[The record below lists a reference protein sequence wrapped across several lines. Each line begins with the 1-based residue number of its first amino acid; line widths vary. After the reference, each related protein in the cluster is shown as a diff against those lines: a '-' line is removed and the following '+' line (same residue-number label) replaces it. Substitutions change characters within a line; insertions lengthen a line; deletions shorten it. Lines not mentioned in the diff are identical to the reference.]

1 MSAFSNIT
9 DKQLRRSLASLADL
23 NQAAAAIL
31 LLQSEVA
38 WNRKYKNE
46 ELRRFRCYET
56 TAIVAF
62 SRPFATGRSGV
73 SLSLKA
79 LGVTLTEPQKALKKK
94 VQTLRDKIVAHTD
107 DDWMHYKVSLHEFAG
122 FDQPLPYYQAEE
134 GIRLTEAELREF
146 DELVYEILEGIRRLM
161 FDMSRECPER
171 VEGYVRPG
179 GKPGIFHSG

>member
-1 MSAFSNIT
+1 MSPFSNIT
-9 DKQLRRSLASLADL
+9 DKQLRRCLASLADL
-23 NQAAAAIL
+23 HQAATAVSL
-31 LLQSEVA
+31 LRSEVH

-107 DDWMHYKVSLHEFAG
+107 DDWMHFRVSLHEFKG
-122 FDQPLPYYQAEE
+122 FDQPLPHYQAVE
-134 GIRLTEAELREF
+134 GIRLSETELRVL
-146 DELVYEILEGIRRLM
+146 DEMVYEILEGIRRLM

-171 VEGYVRPG
+171 VEGYVRPDENTG
-179 GKPGIFHSG
+179 N

>member
-1 MSAFSNIT
+1 MSTFSHIT

-23 NQAAAAIL
+23 NQAAVAIS
-31 LLQSEVA
+31 LLQSEVD
-38 WNRKYKNE
+38 WNRMYKTA
-46 ELRRFRCYET
+46 ELRKFRCYET

-79 LGVTLTEPQKALKKK
+79 LGVNLTEPQKALKKK

-107 DDWMHYKVSLHEFAG
+107 DDWMHYRISLHEFAG
-122 FDQPLPYYQAEE
+122 FHQPLPHYQADE
-134 GIRLTEAELREF
+134 GIRLSEAELREF
-146 DELVYEILEGIRRLM
+146 DGMVNEILEGIRRLM

-171 VEGYVRPG
+171 VEVYVRPG
-179 GKPGIFHSG
+179 VK